1 MARRI
6 PVIVDSIG
14 DRGCSRQDARRSHF
28 INRYPQCST
37 IQVSRLNKRR
47 RFHYSIAGFF
57 VKQLKY
63 KLSLSMSTLA
73 TDSKDCALL
82 APRSSREEL
91 QQSFNGKTEYDNR
104 TRLTSWPTAPNGTAN
119 VKEEV
124 WPLWKEKFW
133 CTLGINPHHETYGT
147 FQSSSKGS
155 CPTSKVRGCIGG
167 PNSKPNSTD
176 AQLDTFHYLY
186 PRGVSGKASSS
197 GDPSGLDLRSNPSL
211 R

>member
-1 MARRI
+1 
-6 PVIVDSIG
+6 
-14 DRGCSRQDARRSHF
+14 
-28 INRYPQCST
+28 
-37 IQVSRLNKRR
+37 
-47 RFHYSIAGFF
+47 
-57 VKQLKY
+57 
-63 KLSLSMSTLA
+63 MSTLA

-82 APRSSREEL
+82 APRSSREKL

-104 TRLTSWPTAPNGTAN
+104 TYLPSWPTPPNGTAN

-133 CTLGINPHHETYGT
+133 CTHCVLTCVTKLMALPNPVPG
-147 FQSSSKGS
+147 FKGS

-186 PRGVSGKASSS
+186 LRRLSGKASPS
-197 GDPSGLDLRSNPSL
+197 GDPSGLDLRPNHNL